1 MPRLPFGEWVDSGVD
16 WLQNNLA
23 WLFDAISAVVKGL
36 DTGINAVLTAPEP
49 LLLAG
54 IFAVIAWWL
63 RGLLAG
69 VLSFVG
75 FGLIISMELWD
86 DAMATLSLVLVATLV
101 AIVLSVPLGIWAA
114 RSRTVS
120 AVLRP
125 VLDFMQTMPGM
136 VYLLPAVIFFGL
148 GAAPGIVATIIF
160 AMPPGVRMTE
170 LGIRQVDK
178 ELVEAAEAFG
188 TTPRNTLLRVQLPL
202 ALSTIMAGVNQVI
215 MLGLSMV
222 VIAGMVGAAGL
233 GSSVYEGISQLN
245 IGLGFEAGVSIVILA
260 IYLDRLTSGLGQ
272 QVSPVG
278 RRAIAKART
287 AAAGGKKIWSYRP
300 QTAVAMVGVVVLA
313 LIAGGMGALGSS
325 DNEAQADSGNVGQ
338 GREINIGYIPWDE
351 GIASTFLWKE
361 MLEQRGFKVNA
372 QQYEAGALYTG
383 MANGEIDFETDS
395 WLPTTHESYWKKY
408 GDKLEDMG
416 SWYGPTSL
424 EIAVPSYMKGIESM
438 EDLKGQ
444 ADKFKG
450 RIVGIE
456 PGAGEMQLLKSKV
469 LKEYGLDKEFK
480 VVDGST
486 PAMLAELKRAYAKK
500 EPIAVTL
507 WSPHWAYNEFD
518 LTKLKDPK
526 GAWGEGD
533 EIHTLARKGFSKEF
547 PEVGK
552 WLKDFKMSEEQLTSL
567 EAEIQGADK
576 GKEQDA
582 VRAWLKDQPK
592 ALDTWAPV
600 SGGDNADIG
609 KGREINVGYIP
620 WDEGIAS
627 TFLWKEML
635 EQRGFKVNAQQYEAG
650 ALYTGMANGEIDFET
665 DSWLPTTHESYWKK
679 YGDKLED
686 MGSWYGPTS
695 LEIAVP
701 SYVKGIE
708 SMEDLKGQADK
719 FKGRI
724 VGIEPGAGEMQLLKS
739 KVLKEYGL
747 DKEFKVVDGSTPA
760 MLAELK
766 RAYAKKE
773 PIAVTLW
780 SPHWAYNEFDLTKL
794 KDPEG
799 AWGEGDEIHT
809 LARKGFS
816 KEFPE
821 VGKWLKDFKM
831 SEEQLTSL
839 EAEIQGADK
848 GKEQDA
854 VRAWLKDQ
862 PDALDKWAPVSG
874 GDSDKK
880 KDVAAEAKRPMEVA
894 WFPWEEDIA
903 ATYLWKHVL
912 EDRGY
917 KMNLHQFEV
926 GPMYAAM
933 SRGQIDVQF
942 DAWLPNTQKKYWDKY
957 QNELVDLGDWYGPT
971 SLELA
976 VPDYVK
982 DVKSL
987 ADLKGKGEQFDGRI
1001 VGIEAGTETM
1011 DILKNKVVPGY
1022 GLSGEYKVV
1031 DSSTPGMLAELK
1043 RAYAKK
1049 EPIAVMLWT
1058 PHWAYNEY
1066 KLNKLEDPKKLFGEG
1081 DQLRTVAH
1089 KSFTENYP
1097 VASDWFRD
1105 FELSE
1110 DQLAG
1115 LENEIQKLGTGKEE
1129 QAVDAWL
1136 KENPEMVDKLAP
1148 M

>member
-1 MPRLPFGEWVDSGVD
+1 
-16 WLQNNLA
+16 
-23 WLFDAISAVVKGL
+23 
-36 DTGINAVLTAPEP
+36 
-49 LLLAG
+49 
-54 IFAVIAWWL
+54 
-63 RGLLAG
+63 
-69 VLSFVG
+69 
-75 FGLIISMELWD
+75 
-86 DAMATLSLVLVATLV
+86 
-101 AIVLSVPLGIWAA
+101 
-114 RSRTVS
+114 
-120 AVLRP
+120 
-125 VLDFMQTMPGM
+125 
-136 VYLLPAVIFFGL
+136 
-148 GAAPGIVATIIF
+148 
-160 AMPPGVRMTE
+160 
-170 LGIRQVDK
+170 
-178 ELVEAAEAFG
+178 
-188 TTPRNTLLRVQLPL
+188 
-202 ALSTIMAGVNQVI
+202 
-215 MLGLSMV
+215 
-222 VIAGMVGAAGL
+222 
-233 GSSVYEGISQLN
+233 
-245 IGLGFEAGVSIVILA
+245 
-260 IYLDRLTSGLGQ
+260 
-272 QVSPVG
+272 
-278 RRAIAKART
+278 
-287 AAAGGKKIWSYRP
+287 
-300 QTAVAMVGVVVLA
+300 
-313 LIAGGMGALGSS
+313 
-325 DNEAQADSGNVGQ
+325 
-338 GREINIGYIPWDE
+338 
-351 GIASTFLWKE
+351 
-361 MLEQRGFKVNA
+361 
-372 QQYEAGALYTG
+372 
-383 MANGEIDFETDS
+383 
-395 WLPTTHESYWKKY
+395 
-408 GDKLEDMG
+408 
-416 SWYGPTSL
+416 
-424 EIAVPSYMKGIESM
+424 
-438 EDLKGQ
+438 
-444 ADKFKG
+444 
-450 RIVGIE
+450 
-456 PGAGEMQLLKSKV
+456 
-469 LKEYGLDKEFK
+469 
-480 VVDGST
+480 
-486 PAMLAELKRAYAKK
+486 
-500 EPIAVTL
+500 
-507 WSPHWAYNEFD
+507 
-518 LTKLKDPK
+518 
-526 GAWGEGD
+526 
-533 EIHTLARKGFSKEF
+533 
-547 PEVGK
+547 
-552 WLKDFKMSEEQLTSL
+552 
-567 EAEIQGADK
+567 
-576 GKEQDA
+576 
-582 VRAWLKDQPK
+582 
-592 ALDTWAPV
+592 
-600 SGGDNADIG
+600 
-609 KGREINVGYIP
+609 
-620 WDEGIAS
+620 
-627 TFLWKEML
+627 
-635 EQRGFKVNAQQYEAG
+635 
-650 ALYTGMANGEIDFET
+650 
-665 DSWLPTTHESYWKK
+665 
-679 YGDKLED
+679 
-686 MGSWYGPTS
+686 
-695 LEIAVP
+695 
-701 SYVKGIE
+701 
-708 SMEDLKGQADK
+708 DK

-862 PDALDKWAPVSG
+862 PKALDTWAPVSG

-1022 GLSGEYKVV
+1022 GLSGEFKVV